1 MKNGE
6 DPSGTHSDS
15 RSPQRGHVGQYTS
28 KRCRGDS
35 NRENL
40 SADERKE
47 HPEIE
52 SARLLRVWISV
63 WSLIGGWLM
72 IHLDGRIRGQYLNKV
87 YKKEENEDHDADT
100 SQPATMPAFS
110 NSNTTSLFVIPPS
123 PPPETYESI
132 RYLAR
137 PAMMPQILANEPLD
151 DRSPEQA
158 VRGAVY
164 DQWRQYHGR
173 VLLTI
178 QPTFMAAP
186 QSVYYGATI
195 TDSGQS
201 VHTLSNLNGH
211 HIITNPETRLPTLV
225 SGHSFTT
232 IFEVPGH
239 GPWYIEA
246 PYPSEERIQGVLGQ
260 YPLAPGSP
268 VVFPDQSTSEPPP
281 LPRLYHLPQARWTI
295 PVAQRPPPPDIAAPV
310 TVATT
315 LALNVTTS
323 SDEMEEIAASL
334 FTGTTASSDEPL
346 ATPDYPGTP
355 PPTAQMALSPNPTEP
370 PGSAT
375 PSTQTD
381 SLPELIDIDSEEW
394 KSELAIRIEAA
405 LVDDVQLK
413 QRQGHDLKADVLETN
428 AGNERA
434 GSFEKGN
441 NAVRCAMC
449 LDSPHPSPSYAVCPA
464 WRAPSPLYSDPQ
476 EKPQKPS
483 PKGIIVRQDNGKE
496 VTGGINSKA
505 EREIREWISGK
516 TESEVFPVHALLQQ
530 RHEELTKKLKG
541 PTRTESTPSP
551 ASHWK
556 EGEEELEIRAWR
568 AAELYKRRVEHH
580 IFAIDTTPYP
590 VINSSDRD
598 TPERPRKPY
607 IVSAETQQLLEDA
620 LTADRETTRADQVAV
635 PFLTHGRGAVVT
647 REHWSSSPEVDSS
660 GDSDCGLDDVDP
672 YSHALFHDEFSR
684 PLHRP
689 TAVPPAIVAQ
699 SDTIMDSLILPVPTA
714 KKPLITFPME
724 RSRSL
729 FGDSDSE
736 LTSESSKTH
745 DTDHFLRTLER
756 VTGQKRRAPPLAKD
770 VALGT
775 WNWVMDLA
783 DEQDIDRQKQVD
795 WCLVAFQDAYEIIFG
810 ALEPHLD
817 PSIMTAQQGYDYHGT
832 TSLTSERNKN
842 QEGSPPRPDHATTSL
857 DYRLPDTPANGT
869 QHAGSSGDK
878 RKRAVSQD
886 KGNARF
892 RKSRSGSRLLRDV
905 LYAETLKA
913 TGYANPET
921 IAQLAE
927 ARAALKQGLRRT
939 RQLALDQ
946 HFNVL
951 ENVPMEWERTYHS
964 LLTDDEVDKLRV
976 LQLACAY
983 EEQHQLAGL
992 IHHLLQV
999 RFRHEYALG
1008 HLLGAGFLDLPQGEK
1023 ESSELWEVLDGSD
1036 IDWNV
1041 SVVTAPAA
1049 SELPERP
1056 IKRAKGKRAARQ
1068 SEDQGQYF
1076 TGSPWESTI
1085 WDASAHDHDNPGDD
1099 EHMGISL

>member
-1 MKNGE
+1 M
-6 DPSGTHSDS
+6 
-15 RSPQRGHVGQYTS
+15 
-28 KRCRGDS
+28 
-35 NRENL
+35 L
-40 SADERKE
+40 
-47 HPEIE
+47 
-52 SARLLRVWISV
+52 
-63 WSLIGGWLM
+63 
-72 IHLDGRIRGQYLNKV
+72 
-87 YKKEENEDHDADT
+87 
-100 SQPATMPAFS
+100 AFS
-110 NSNTTSLFVIPPS
+110 NSNTMSLFVIPPS

-132 RYLAR
+132 QYLAR
-137 PAMMPQILANEPLD
+137 PAMMLQILANEPLD
-151 DRSPEQA
+151 NRSPEQA
-158 VRGAVY
+158 VRGVVY

-173 VLLTI
+173 VPLTI

-211 HIITNPETRLPTLV
+211 HIITDPETRLPTLV

-232 IFEVPGH
+232 IFEVPGR
-239 GPWYIEA
+239 GPWYIKA
-246 PYPSEERIQGVLGQ
+246 PYPSEERIQ
-260 YPLAPGSP
+260 
-268 VVFPDQSTSEPPP
+268 
-281 LPRLYHLPQARWTI
+281 
-295 PVAQRPPPPDIAAPV
+295 APV

-355 PPTAQMALSPNPTEP
+355 PPTAQMALSPNPMEP

-375 PSTQTD
+375 PSTQMD

-394 KSELAIRIEAA
+394 KSELAIHIEAA

-428 AGNERA
+428 AENERA
-434 GSFEKGN
+434 GSFEK
-441 NAVRCAMC
+441 
-449 LDSPHPSPSYAVCPA
+449 
-464 WRAPSPLYSDPQ
+464 
-476 EKPQKPS
+476 
-483 PKGIIVRQDNGKE
+483 DNGKE
-496 VTGGINSKA
+496 VTGGINSKV
-505 EREIREWISGK
+505 EREIRKWISGK
-516 TESEVFPVHALLQQ
+516 TETSRRANQE
-530 RHEELTKKLKG
+530 TKG
-541 PTRTESTPSP
+541 TNTDRINTSP
-551 ASHWK
+551 ASRWK
-556 EGEEELEIRAWR
+556 KGEEELEIRAWR

-607 IVSAETQQLLEDA
+607 IMSAETQQLLGDV
-620 LTADRETTRADQVAV
+620 LTADRETTRADQIPLCPRGFGSVSAPSDLPRLRDLGAEIPVEACGGGGGKEDEDEAESFGGWEAEVNSLVKSGEKLLDMNRLEVNKSCIVEPQNCSSGMLPSYGTGVAGGSQFPV
-635 PFLTHGRGAVVT
+635 SAEQSRRGRLSMSALSAAEWFEMGIWRVFDASAMCLTSIICVCAILYILFLTHGRGAVVT

-684 PLHRP
+684 PLHHL
-689 TAVPPAIVAQ
+689 TAVPPAIVAH

-714 KKPLITFPME
+714 KKPLITFPTE

-832 TSLTSERNKN
+832 TGLTSKRNKN

-857 DYRLPDTPANGT
+857 DYSLPDTPANGT

-878 RKRAVSQD
+878 RKRASC
-886 KGNARF
+886 
-892 RKSRSGSRLLRDV
+892 SGSRLLRDV

-921 IAQLAE
+921 IAQLTE
-927 ARAALKQGLRRT
+927 ARAALKQGLRCT

-1036 IDWNV
+1036 IDWDV
-1041 SVVTAPAA
+1041 Q
-1049 SELPERP
+1049 EH
-1056 IKRAKGKRAARQ
+1056 AKGKSAARQ

-1085 WDASAHDHDNPGDD
+1085 WDASAQGHDNPGDD
-1099 EHMGISL
+1099 EHMGIAL